1 MATNSHV
8 EGSFTNYVAYS
19 DPKALGQPRI
29 GHLDLEKSMIQPL
42 SFASGTP
49 ISDLYQVIEIGESH
63 IKPSSEPISLS
74 TVELL
79 PPISGRDILAVGK
92 NYYEHA
98 IE

>member
-1 MATNSHV
+1 MATNGHV
-8 EGSFTNYVAYS
+8 KESFTNYVAYK

-42 SFASGTP
+42 SFASGTS

-63 IKPSSEPISLS
+63 IKPAGEPIALS
-74 TVELL
+74 VELL

>member
-1 MATNSHV
+1 MATNGHV
-8 EGSFTNYVAYS
+8 KESFTNYVAYK

-29 GHLDLEKSMIQPL
+29 GHLDLKKSMIQPL

-63 IKPSSEPISLS
+63 IKLAGEPIALS
-74 TVELL
+74 VELL

>member
-1 MATNSHV
+1 MAINGRV
-8 EGSFTNYVAYS
+8 DGSFTNYVAYK
-19 DPKALGQPRI
+19 DPEALGQPRI
-29 GHLDLEKSMIQPL
+29 GHLDLEKSTIQPL

-49 ISDLYQVIEIGESH
+49 ISDLYQVIEIGESN
-63 IKPSSEPISLS
+63 IKPSGEQIALS

>member
-1 MATNSHV
+1 MATNGDFK
-8 EGSFTNYVAYS
+8 ESFTNYVAYK
-19 DPKALGQPRI
+19 DLKALGQPRI

-49 ISDLYQVIEIGESH
+49 ISDLYQVIEIGELH
-63 IKPSSEPISLS
+63 IKPFREPIALS
-74 TVELL
+74 AVELL

>member
-1 MATNSHV
+1 MATNGHV
-8 EGSFTNYVAYS
+8 KESFTNYVAYK

-49 ISDLYQVIEIGESH
+49 IFDLYQVIEIGESH
-63 IKPSSEPISLS
+63 IKLAGEPIALS
-74 TVELL
+74 VELL

-98 IE
+98 NE

>member
-1 MATNSHV
+1 MATNGHV
-8 EGSFTNYVAYS
+8 KENFTNYVAYK

-29 GHLDLEKSMIQPL
+29 GHLDLEKSLIQPL

-63 IKPSSEPISLS
+63 INPSGEPIALS
-74 TVELL
+74 AVKLL
-79 PPISGRDILAVGK
+79 PPISGRDVLAVGK